1 MTATD
6 SSTAV
11 ADKVAVAALWGG
23 VRIIVIDTETT
34 CPPGGGPLRAVSLA
48 AVTCRAGTVRGKWET
63 LVNPGIPVDRNSLRI
78 HGITDEHLVG
88 EPTFADV
95 SGLLLPML
103 EQRDG
108 ERLVLAGH
116 NIRFDIA
123 VLRTELALIG
133 LELPDIA
140 LLDTMGKLP
149 ALVDVRPTGSSLVAL
164 LGALGIINSRPHQA
178 LADAVACAEALVA
191 LLDLAAARGHTDFDS
206 LLAEVS
212 GSSTT
217 LTVTAN
223 GTTRASSK
231 GSTPALPTAHLE
243 GHATL
248 LSRRAGRKMLD
259 HWHDQVAECAVL
271 RCRHLDDRIAQTE
284 APPLLVLAQA
294 EKVLAERA
302 AAGDTAG
309 AATVLNAM
317 LPLLDH
323 LPPGRGRLGF
333 RSAPLAWAKH
343 WSALLAPLSRC
354 RDDDRCQC
362 CHRGEPC
369 ALDTWFDTIARLAL
383 GDTGQYARGFFEP
396 TGREAGTGAYTNWT
410 RTGTDPRIADAA
422 VWLCVEHWRAVG
434 QSVRA
439 EQITQLAWNAGCR
452 HPDVADAYTGQLAAA
467 GRLPDLTAAA
477 LVCDQALVVRAG
489 STHEGWTRLSAR
501 QNQLGGR
508 QQRLTFR
515 PSGKLDEDGNPI
527 PLRRHHPDAP
537 RRTRPTRF
545 LRH

>member
-6 SSTAV
+6 RSTAV
-11 ADKVAVAALWGG
+11 ADRVAAAALWGG
-23 VRIIVIDTETT
+23 VRIIVIDTETI

-95 SGLLLPML
+95 SGLLLPL
-103 EQRDG
+103 LAQRDG

-149 ALVDVRPTGSSLVAL
+149 ALVDVRPTGSSLAAL
-164 LGALGIINSRPHQA
+164 LESLGIINSRPHQA
-178 LADAVACAEALVA
+178 LADAVACADALVA
-191 LLDLAAARGHTDFDS
+191 LLDLVATRGHTDFDS

-223 GTTRASSK
+223 GKSRASTK
-231 GSTPALPTAHLE
+231 GGTPALPAAHLE
-243 GHATL
+243 GHATV

-259 HWHDQVAECAVL
+259 AWHDQVAECAVL
-271 RCRHLDDRIAQTE
+271 RCRHLDDRVAQAE
-284 APPLLVLAQA
+284 APPLVVLAQA
-294 EKVLAERA
+294 ERVLAERA
-302 AAGDTAG
+302 ALGDTAG

-317 LPLLDH
+317 LPLLGH

-333 RSAPLAWAKH
+333 RSAPLAWAKL
-343 WSALLAPLSRC
+343 WSALLTPLGRC

-362 CHRGEPC
+362 CHRSEPC
-369 ALDTWFDTIARLAL
+369 ALDIWFDTVAHLAL
-383 GDTGQYARGFFEP
+383 GDSGQYARGFFEP
-396 TGREAGTGAYTNWT
+396 TGREAGTGAYTNWI
-410 RTGTDPRIADAA
+410 RTGTGPRIADAA
-422 VWLCVEHWRAVG
+422 VWLCVEHWRTVG
-434 QSVRA
+434 QAVRG
-439 EQITQLAWNAGCR
+439 EQIIQLAWNAGCR
-452 HPDVADAYTGQLAAA
+452 HPDIADAYAGQLAAP
-467 GRLPDLTAAA
+467 GRLPDLTAAI
-477 LVCDQALVVRAG
+477 LVCDQALAARAG
-489 STHEGWTRLSAR
+489 STHEGWIRLAAR

-527 PLRRHHPDAP
+527 PVRRHHPDAP
-537 RRTRPTRF
+537 RRTRPSRF
-545 LRH
+545 LRQ